1 MDHMTILEL
10 LQQVFN
16 ATDEQTEAFTKG
28 MKENKIYTTSEENM
42 DIRHSKLKEQHAAT
56 TKQLDDANALLED
69 LRKGNKDNESL
80 QKQVA
85 EYKAEAEQLKAK
97 LLKVELAAEAQ
108 VELLA
113 AGAKPEDID
122 YLMFKMEADGPLEK
136 GDDGKIKG
144 LSDKISAVK
153 TQRPASFN
161 AEGKK
166 QILENRLPDTSGND
180 SGITRE
186 SFAKMNYQ
194 ERLKVYQDNPAAY
207 AEMTKN

>member
-1 MDHMTILEL
+1 MTILEL

-28 MKENKIYTTSEENM
+28 MKENKIFTTSEENM

-166 QILENRLPDTSGND
+166 QILENRLPEN
-180 SGITRE
+180 TR
-186 SFAKMNYQ
+186 SDNGQ
-194 ERLKVYQDNPAAY
+194 EPKSL
-207 AEMTKN
+207 AEALQLQYETKE